1 MPDRHPADAPSGQ
14 VGLDLVDALL
24 GDIAGVL
31 HDRPVQS
38 IVAAG
43 LMLQSV
49 TPPEDQR
56 AMAERGLGAL
66 DRAGQLSRDLMWALD
81 RRAPHGGLR
90 ASLLE
95 GLDRA
100 GHPEDGLTV
109 EVPDPV
115 PPTTAELLYAV
126 IVDVVVDVALTGGWV
141 RSVRVEVADGHVTAE
156 VVTSPG
162 RAAGSAGPWLRLA
175 TGRLSGHGGDLM
187 LDEGPDAR
195 TVRMRLPR

>member
-1 MPDRHPADAPSGQ
+1 MPEHHHADTAAGQ

-49 TPPEDQR
+49 TPPEEQR

-81 RRAPHGGLR
+81 RRAPHGDLR

-100 GHPEDGLTV
+100 GHPEDGLAV

-115 PPTTAELLYAV
+115 PHAIAELLYAV

-141 RSVRVEVADGHVTAE
+141 RSVRLEEIRDVIAVE
-156 VVTSPG
+156 VVTSTG
-162 RAAGSAGPWLRLA
+162 RAAGAQGPWLRLA
-175 TGRLSGHGGDLM
+175 TARLTARGGSLALEEDA
-187 LDEGPDAR
+187 DAR
-195 TVRMRLPR
+195 IVRMHLPR